1 MDWLDLLAVQGTL
14 KSLLQHH
21 SSKASILRRSALFT
35 VQLSHPYLT
44 TGKTIAMARWTFVDK
59 VMFLPF
65 FLFVF
70 CLAHLTFSDELSTL
84 KMRFYTNPHIS
95 ALARKPHRRPPLGSK
110 RGGDGTQA
118 PRVQGTPQPRFV
130 PALLFPVF
138 WVVSFRCKI
147 PILSLQGFPDT
158 VAREGPFAGSNPR
171 AHCLNPPRELGSRGP
186 TALLLGG

>member
-1 MDWLDLLAVQGTL
+1 MNCAGSQWRLYLRMLDQGVVGGNPTAGGAGPPL
-14 KSLLQHH
+14 VAHGVP
-21 SSKASILRRSALFT
+21 LF
-35 VQLSHPYLT
+35 PT
-44 TGKTIAMARWTFVDK
+44 TAPGAC
-59 VMFLPF
+59 
-65 FLFVF
+65 F

-147 PILSLQGFPDT
+147 PILSLQGFPDA

>member
-1 MDWLDLLAVQGTL
+1 MICLVARLLLFCPDSDLGVL
-14 KSLLQHH
+14 
-21 SSKASILRRSALFT
+21 SADHGVPLF
-35 VQLSHPYLT
+35 PT
-44 TGKTIAMARWTFVDK
+44 TAPGAC
-59 VMFLPF
+59 
-65 FLFVF
+65 F

-147 PILSLQGFPDT
+147 PILSLQGFPDA